1 VVGPLQLE
9 APRFADGT
17 LQRRFFWDLLLDD
30 DEHLLAAPSR
40 WTSQQRWEWGTLGL
54 KRVPVVDRAVLSD
67 WVAGAGRPVAPK
79 SPGTGPIVVGE
90 PVRPTPP
97 PEPPVV
103 SGRVVFAGTGSPGAG
118 TVWLLP
124 TWLLVL
130 LVSGPLLA
138 LGLTMVYRPA
148 WRRVPA
154 VFALALPATL
164 AAVAFPA
171 IAPLVVQAAIPGC
184 LLSFL
189 AAGLRRV
196 TEPVVPTVAVPQRFD
211 DHDDDHDD
219 DDDSTRLAAP
229 PSLIVNLDP
238 PSGVRTTPPGRSL
251 S

>member
-1 VVGPLQLE
+1 
-9 APRFADGT
+9 
-17 LQRRFFWDLLLDD
+17 
-30 DEHLLAAPSR
+30 
-40 WTSQQRWEWGTLGL
+40 
-54 KRVPVVDRAVLSD
+54 
-67 WVAGAGRPVAPK
+67 
-79 SPGTGPIVVGE
+79 
-90 PVRPTPP
+90 
-97 PEPPVV
+97 
-103 SGRVVFAGTGSPGAG
+103 
-118 TVWLLP
+118 
-124 TWLLVL
+124 
-130 LVSGPLLA
+130 VSGPLLA

-196 TEPVVPTVAVPQRFD
+196 TEPVVPMVAVPQRFD
-211 DHDDDHDD
+211 DHDHDHDHEHEHEHEH
-219 DDDSTRLAAP
+219 DDSTRLAAP

-238 PSGVRTTPPGRSL
+238 PAVVRPAPPGRSL

>member
-1 VVGPLQLE
+1 
-9 APRFADGT
+9 
-17 LQRRFFWDLLLDD
+17 
-30 DEHLLAAPSR
+30 
-40 WTSQQRWEWGTLGL
+40 
-54 KRVPVVDRAVLSD
+54 
-67 WVAGAGRPVAPK
+67 
-79 SPGTGPIVVGE
+79 
-90 PVRPTPP
+90 
-97 PEPPVV
+97 VV

-189 AAGLRRV
+189 AAGLRRA
-196 TEPVVPTVAVPQRFD
+196 TEPAVPMVVLPQRFD
-211 DHDDDHDD
+211 DHDHDDDDHDDQDHQD
-219 DDDSTRLAAP
+219 DDDSTRLVAA

-238 PSGVRTTPPGRSL
+238 PSVVRPAPPGRSL
-251 S
+251 P

>member
-1 VVGPLQLE
+1 M
-9 APRFADGT
+9 
-17 LQRRFFWDLLLDD
+17 
-30 DEHLLAAPSR
+30 
-40 WTSQQRWEWGTLGL
+40 
-54 KRVPVVDRAVLSD
+54 
-67 WVAGAGRPVAPK
+67 
-79 SPGTGPIVVGE
+79 
-90 PVRPTPP
+90 
-97 PEPPVV
+97 
-103 SGRVVFAGTGSPGAG
+103 
-118 TVWLLP
+118 
-124 TWLLVL
+124 
-130 LVSGPLLA
+130 SGPLLA

-196 TEPVVPTVAVPQRFD
+196 TEPVVPMVAVPQRF
-211 DHDDDHDD
+211 HDHDD

-238 PSGVRTTPPGRSL
+238 PSVVRPAPPGRSL